1 MSPDGSVDILTNA
14 QGGTNDSR
22 FAAKQAPEAC
32 HTLAQPVRAG
42 SENSPNPSAVGAA
55 LPITQSSESRNVLEG
70 GNKASAAPEKFIP
83 EPERYELHST
93 SIHHFNL
100 QRRDFF
106 KVMGA
111 GIAIFT
117 VAANAATAQESGAR
131 RHNGDQD
138 QPRDISSWLHIND
151 DGIVTVF
158 TGKVEV
164 GQNTRTTLAQSV
176 ADELR
181 VPVASIRM
189 VMGDTALTPF
199 DMGTFGS
206 RSTPYMS
213 PQLRRAASA
222 ARDLLLR
229 QAATQ
234 WNTAPEKL
242 TASDGK
248 VTNPASGATL
258 TYAQLAQGKTLARDM
273 PDADPITPPE
283 QWTVAGKSAPKVDA
297 RAFVTGQHQY
307 TPDLRLTNAL
317 HAKVLRPPT
326 FGATLVSADL
336 SAAQAMPGV
345 VAIRD
350 GDFVAVAA
358 PNERAAEKVLAAIHA
373 EWKNKPQSSSKEL
386 YAYLKKNLDT
396 EENQKPHEKGSVANG
411 LANAAQRHQQ
421 TYTVAYI
428 AHAPLEP
435 RAAVAD
441 WKDGKLTVWTGS
453 QRPFGVQEELAA
465 ALHLPKDHVRVI
477 VPDTGSAYG
486 GKHTADAALEAAR
499 LARAGIA
506 VGDSFSRGGRT
517 VKIVWTREEE
527 FTWSYFRPAG
537 VIEIKS
543 GIAGD
548 GTITAWE
555 FHNYN
560 SGGSGIQTPYDVA
573 NQLIQFH
580 PVNSPLRQGSYRG
593 LAATANHFARESFMD
608 ELAHA
613 AQIDPLE
620 FRMKNLSDPRLRAVF
635 ESAARAFGWPR
646 KQTQP
651 GQGFGM
657 GGGVEKGG
665 YVATCAEISVDQKSG
680 EVRVVQIATAFE
692 CGAIVNPDG
701 LRHQVIGANIMGLG
715 GALFESLEFE
725 NGRISN
731 PHFAQYRVPRFR
743 DIPQIEVML
752 LDRKDLPPA
761 GAGETPIVGLAPA
774 VGNAI
779 FDATGIR
786 LRALPL
792 APRGLKVQKN
802 NA

>member
-1 MSPDGSVDILTNA
+1 MT
-14 QGGTNDSR
+14 
-22 FAAKQAPEAC
+22 
-32 HTLAQPVRAG
+32 
-42 SENSPNPSAVGAA
+42 
-55 LPITQSSESRNVLEG
+55 
-70 GNKASAAPEKFIP
+70 AAPEKFVP
-83 EPERYELHST
+83 EPERYELRSPA
-93 SIHHFNL
+93 IHQFNL

-106 KVMGA
+106 KLMGA

-117 VAANAATAQESGAR
+117 VAANASAAQESGAGR
-131 RHNGDQD
+131 RRSDQD
-138 QPRDISSWLHIND
+138 QPKDISSWLHIGD
-151 DGIVTVF
+151 DGMVTVF

-181 VPVASIRM
+181 VPLENIRM

-206 RSTPYMS
+206 RSTPFMS

-222 ARDLLLR
+222 ARDLLLA
-229 QAATQ
+229 QAATE
-234 WNTAPEKL
+234 WKTTPEKL
-242 TASDGK
+242 RAADGK
-248 VTNPASGATL
+248 VTNHATGEAL
-258 TYAQLAQGKTLARDM
+258 TYAQLAQGKTLAHDM
-273 PDADPITPPE
+273 PDADPITPPTE
-283 QWTVAGKSAPKVDA
+283 WTVAGKSAPKIDA

-307 TPDLRLTNAL
+307 TPDLRPPNLL
-317 HAKVLRPPT
+317 HAKVLRPES
-326 FGATLVSADL
+326 FGATLTSADL

-345 VAIRD
+345 VAVRD

-358 PNERAAEKVLAAIHA
+358 PNERAAEKARDAIHA
-373 EWKNKPQSSSKEL
+373 EWKSKPQTSSKEL
-386 YAYLKKNLDT
+386 YPYLKNNLDT
-396 EENQKPHEKGSVANG
+396 EEHQKPNEKGSVADG
-411 LANAAQRHQQ
+411 LAAAAQRLEQ

-428 AHAPLEP
+428 AHTPLEP
-435 RAAVAD
+435 RAAVAE
-441 WKDGKLTVWTGS
+441 WKNDKLTVWTGS
-453 QRPFGVQEELAA
+453 QRPFGVQEELSA
-465 ALHLPKDHVRVI
+465 ALHIPKDRVRVI

-499 LARAGIA
+499 LARAA
-506 VGDSFSRGGRT
+506 NRP

-543 GIAGD
+543 GISAEGRL
-548 GTITAWE
+548 TAWE

-593 LAATANHFARESFMD
+593 LAATANHFARESFME
-608 ELAHA
+608 ELAHSVRL
-613 AQIDPLE
+613 DPLE
-620 FRMKNLSDPRLRAVF
+620 FRMNNLSDPRLRAVF
-635 ESAARAFGWPR
+635 EAAAKGFAWPQKKSR
-646 KQTQP
+646 P

-657 GGGVEKGG
+657 AGGVEKGG
-665 YVATCAEISVDQKSG
+665 YVATFAEIAADQSSK
-680 EVRVVQIATAFE
+680 EVRVVRIVTAFE

-715 GALFESLEFE
+715 GALFESIEFA
-725 NGRISN
+725 NGRVSN
-731 PHFAQYRVPRFR
+731 PHFARYRVPRFR
-743 DIPQIEVML
+743 DIPIIEAIL

-774 VGNAI
+774 IGNAI

-792 APRGLKVQKN
+792 VPHGL
-802 NA
+802 NALRTSA

>member
-1 MSPDGSVDILTNA
+1 MKRTRSFLKNVLRESSASQIEKTSSSVAIEEK
-14 QGGTNDSR
+14 S
-22 FAAKQAPEAC
+22 
-32 HTLAQPVRAG
+32 
-42 SENSPNPSAVGAA
+42 SSAVI
-55 LPITQSSESRNVLEG
+55 PR
-70 GNKASAAPEKFIP
+70 SAATRNLSSSSIAAI
-83 EPERYELHST
+83 EPERYELRSNAL
-93 SIHHFNL
+93 HHFNP

-117 VAANAATAQESGAR
+117 VAANALTAQESGGHHQNR
-131 RHNGDQD
+131 DQN
-138 QPRDISSWLHIND
+138 QAKDISSWLHIND

-164 GQNTRTTLAQSV
+164 GQNSRTTLAQSV

-181 VPVASIRM
+181 VPLESVRM
-189 VMGDTALTPF
+189 IMGDTALTPF

-222 ARDLLLR
+222 ARDLLLA
-229 QAATQ
+229 QAATE
-234 WNTAPEKL
+234 WNTTPDKL
-242 TASDGK
+242 KASDGK
-248 VTNPASGATL
+248 ITNPATRAAF
-258 TYAQLAQGKTLARDM
+258 TYAQLAQGKSLAHDL
-273 PDADPITPPE
+273 PEADPITPPSE
-283 QWTVAGKSAPKVDA
+283 WTVAGKSVPKLEA

-307 TPDLRLTNAL
+307 TPDLRPAGLL
-317 HAKVLRPPT
+317 YGKVLRPPS

-336 SAAQAMPGV
+336 SVAQAMPGV
-345 VAIRD
+345 VVVRD
-350 GDFVAVAA
+350 ADFVAVAA
-358 PNERAAEKVLAAIHA
+358 PNERTAEKAAAAIHA
-373 EWKNKPQSSSKEL
+373 EWKNTPQSSSKEL
-386 YAYLKKNLDT
+386 YSYLKKNLDT
-396 EENQKPHEKGSVANG
+396 EENQKPHEKGSVANA
-411 LANAAQRHQQ
+411 LAAAAQRHEQA
-421 TYTVAYI
+421 YTVAYI

-435 RAAVAD
+435 RAAVAQ

-453 QRPFGVQEELAA
+453 QRPFGIQEELAS
-465 ALHLPKDHVRVI
+465 ALRIPKDRVRVI

-486 GKHTADAALEAAR
+486 GKHTGDAALEAAR
-499 LARAGIA
+499 LAPAAR
-506 VGDSFSRGGRT
+506 RP

-543 GIAGD
+543 AMSPD
-548 GTITAWE
+548 GKLTAWE
-555 FHNYN
+555 FRNYN
-560 SGGSGIQTPYDVA
+560 SGAAGIQTPYDVA

-593 LAATANHFARESFMD
+593 LAATANHFARESHMD
-608 ELAHA
+608 EMAHA

-635 ESAARAFGWPR
+635 ESAAKSFGWPQ
-646 KQTQP
+646 KKLQP

-665 YVATCAEISVDQKSG
+665 YVATCAEVSVDQKSG
-680 EVRVVQIATAFE
+680 DVRVVGIVTAFE

-701 LRHQVIGANIMGLG
+701 LRNQVIGANIMGLG
-715 GALFESLEFE
+715 GALFESIEFD
-725 NGRISN
+725 NGRIRN

-743 DIPQIEVML
+743 DIPKIEAIL

-774 VGNAI
+774 IGNAI

-792 APRGLKVQKN
+792 APRGL
-802 NA
+802 NALKTAA

>member
-1 MSPDGSVDILTNA
+1 MT
-14 QGGTNDSR
+14 
-22 FAAKQAPEAC
+22 
-32 HTLAQPVRAG
+32 
-42 SENSPNPSAVGAA
+42 
-55 LPITQSSESRNVLEG
+55 
-70 GNKASAAPEKFIP
+70 AAPEKFAI
-83 EPERYELHST
+83 EPERYELNSAA
-93 SIHHFNL
+93 IHQFNL

-117 VAANAATAQESGAR
+117 VASDALDAQESGGAR
-131 RHNGDQD
+131 RRSVQD
-138 QPRDISSWLHIND
+138 QPKDISSWLHINE

-181 VPVASIRM
+181 VPLASIRM

-206 RSTPYMS
+206 RSTPFMS

-222 ARDLLLR
+222 ARDLLLA
-229 QAATQ
+229 QAAAE
-234 WNTAPEKL
+234 WNTTPDKL
-242 TASDGK
+242 KAGDGK
-248 VTNPASGATL
+248 ITNPATGAAL
-258 TYAQLAQGKTLARDM
+258 TYAQLAQGKTLAHDM
-273 PDADPITPPE
+273 PDADPITPPTE
-283 QWTVAGKSAPKVDA
+283 WTVAGKSAPKIDA
-297 RAFVTGQHQY
+297 RTFVTGQHQY
-307 TPDLRLTNAL
+307 TPDIRPTNVLHAAL
-317 HAKVLRPPT
+317 HGKVLRPES

-345 VAIRD
+345 VAVRD

-358 PNERAAEKVLAAIHA
+358 PSERAAEKAVEVIHA
-373 EWKNKPQSSSKEL
+373 EWKSKPQPSSKEL
-386 YAYLKKNLDT
+386 YSYLKKNLDT
-396 EENQKPHEKGSVANG
+396 EEHQKPNEKGSVSNG
-411 LANAAQRHQQ
+411 LASAAQRFEQ

-428 AHAPLEP
+428 AHTPLEP
-435 RAAVAD
+435 RAAVAEWND
-441 WKDGKLTVWTGS
+441 DKLTVWTGS
-453 QRPFGVQEELAA
+453 QRPFGVQEELSA
-465 ALHLPKDHVRVI
+465 ALHIPKDRIRVI

-499 LARAGIA
+499 LARAA
-506 VGDSFSRGGRT
+506 NRP
-517 VKIVWTREEE
+517 VKTVWTREEE

-543 GIAGD
+543 GISAD
-548 GTITAWE
+548 GKLTAWE

-608 ELAHA
+608 ELAHSA
-613 AQIDPLE
+613 KIDPFE

-635 ESAARAFGWPR
+635 EAAAKSFGWPQ
-646 KQTQP
+646 KKSQP
-651 GQGFGM
+651 GQGFGI

-665 YVATCAEISVDQKSG
+665 YVATFAEIAVDQKSG
-680 EVRVVQIATAFE
+680 EVRVVRVVTAFE

-701 LRHQVIGANIMGLG
+701 LRNQVIGANIMGLG
-715 GALFESLEFE
+715 GALFESIEFA
-725 NGRISN
+725 NGRVSN
-731 PHFAQYRVPRFR
+731 PRFSQYRVPRFR
-743 DIPQIEVML
+743 DVPKIEAIL

-774 VGNAI
+774 IGNAI

-792 APRGLKVQKN
+792 APQGLAALKA

>member
-1 MSPDGSVDILTNA
+1 MKR
-14 QGGTNDSR
+14 SR
-22 FAAKQAPEAC
+22 SFFQDV
-32 HTLAQPVRAG
+32 LRAR
-42 SENSPNPSAVGAA
+42 PASAVPKSAEKSGV
-55 LPITQSSESRNVLEG
+55 LTPEGIQLESQIIYGLRSRQKSA
-70 GNKASAAPEKFIP
+70 KADNFAI
-83 EPERYELHST
+83 EPERYELHS
-93 SIHHFNL
+93 SAIHHFDL

-106 KVMGA
+106 KVLGA

-117 VAANAATAQESGAR
+117 VAANAAAAQESGTR

-181 VPVASIRM
+181 VPLVSVRM

-222 ARDLLLR
+222 ARDLLLQ
-229 QAATQ
+229 QAAAQ
-234 WNTAPEKL
+234 WHTTPEKL

-248 VTNPASGATL
+248 ITNPASGATL
-258 TYAQLAQGKTLARDM
+258 TYAQLAQGKTLAQDM

-307 TPDLRLTNAL
+307 TPDLRPTNVL
-317 HAKVLRPPT
+317 HAKVLRPAT
-326 FGATLVSADL
+326 FGASLVSADL
-336 SAAQAMPGV
+336 AAAQAMPGV
-345 VAIRD
+345 VVVRD
-350 GDFVAVAA
+350 GDFVAAA
-358 PNERAAEKVLAAIHA
+358 AATEQAAEKALAAIHA
-373 EWKNKPQSSSKEL
+373 EWKNKPQSSGKEL
-386 YAYLKKNLDT
+386 YSYLKKNLDT
-396 EENQKPHEKGSVANG
+396 EENQKPHEKGSVANA
-411 LANAAQRHQQ
+411 LAAASQRHEQ

-441 WKDGKLTVWTGS
+441 WKDGKLTVYTGS
-453 QRPFGVQEELAA
+453 QRPFGIQEELSA
-465 ALHLPKDHVRVI
+465 ALHLPKDQVRVI

-486 GKHTADAALEAAR
+486 GKHTGDAALEAAR
-499 LARAGIA
+499 LSRAA
-506 VGDSFSRGGRT
+506 NRP

-543 GIAGD
+543 AFAPD
-548 GTITAWE
+548 GKLSAWE

-593 LAATANHFARESFMD
+593 LAATANHFARECFMD
-608 ELAHA
+608 ELAHLTK
-613 AQIDPLE
+613 IDPLE
-620 FRMKNLSDPRLRAVF
+620 LRMKNLSDPRLRAVF
-635 ESAARAFGWPR
+635 ESAAKTFGWPQ
-646 KQTQP
+646 KKTQP

-665 YVATCAEISVDQKSG
+665 YVATCAEIAIDANSG
-680 EVRVVQIATAFE
+680 DVRVVRVVTAFE

-701 LRHQVIGANIMGLG
+701 LRQQVIGANIMGLG
-715 GALFESLEFE
+715 GALFESIEFE

-743 DIPQIEVML
+743 DIPKIEAVL

-774 VGNAI
+774 IGNAI

-792 APRGLKVQKN
+792 SPRGLDARKN
-802 NA
+802 SA